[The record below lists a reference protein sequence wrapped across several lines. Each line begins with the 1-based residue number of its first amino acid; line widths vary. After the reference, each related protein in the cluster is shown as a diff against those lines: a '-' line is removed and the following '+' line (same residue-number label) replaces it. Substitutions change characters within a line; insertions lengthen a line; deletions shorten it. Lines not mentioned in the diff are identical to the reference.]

1 MRNHVIHEGLEKTRD
16 QRSGTASGNYYLAG
30 NSYRFWLFFLL

>member
-1 MRNHVIHEGLEKTRD
+1 MRNHVIHEGLDKTRD
-16 QRSGTASGNYYLAG
+16 QRSGTASGYYLAG